1 MNEESPPLPPS
12 LHSSHI
18 TSHASY
24 IKITAD
30 DKKDINGP
38 PLFSFF
44 LFFYL
49 VAGGVVLRFWMT
61 GNRESRETRRR
72 GEREKGW
79 MRVTLKA
86 ERKVIESPLYVHW
99 ADKQVAEYIM
109 SMNEK
114 EGTRSLSVPLHLF
127 DTPPSHVLVS
137 LFWVRVKQ
145 WLLILMLT

>member
-1 MNEESPPLPPS
+1 
-12 LHSSHI
+12 
-18 TSHASY
+18 
-24 IKITAD
+24 
-30 DKKDINGP
+30 
-38 PLFSFF
+38 
-44 LFFYL
+44 
-49 VAGGVVLRFWMT
+49 
-61 GNRESRETRRR
+61 
-72 GEREKGW
+72 

>member
-1 MNEESPPLPPS
+1 MNEESPPFLPPS
-12 LHSSHI
+12 TVP
-18 TSHASY
+18 TSRHTPHTSRSLQMTKR
-24 IKITAD
+24 ISMD
-30 DKKDINGP
+30 P
-38 PLFSFF
+38 PFFLSFF
-44 LFFYL
+44 FFYL

-127 DTPPSHVLVS
+127 DTPPSYVLVS